1 MEDSIMQ
8 IHRSNL
14 WKPVAWAACWAI
26 FAAVLDNSQCAAEA
40 EENASRSSAVTLDD
54 LVTGKAKIVDLS
66 YALNKNSAFWPGENY
81 KPFELQTIATL
92 EQNGVLSKAFA
103 SPEHLGTH
111 IDAPNHFAKDQISV
125 DQIKPESLFA
135 PGVVIDVV
143 GPVSLDPDF
152 RLSPD
157 HIKAWEAQHGR
168 IPDGVIVLMHTGW
181 DRHWGDTLRYQN
193 KDARGE
199 MHFPAFSAEA
209 AKFLVEERKV
219 RGIGLDTMSMDY
231 GLSKDFPVHKI
242 VNGAGRYGLENVA
255 NLDKLP
261 PRDFYLFV
269 APMKIETGSGGPT
282 RIFAIVK

>member
-1 MEDSIMQ
+1 MQ
-8 IHRSNL
+8 VHRSNL
-14 WKPVAWAACWAI
+14 WKLPTSAASWAI
-26 FAAVLDNSQCAAEA
+26 LAAVLGNYQCTAGAEP
-40 EENASRSSAVTLDD
+40 NAPQSPAVTLDD
-54 LVTGKAKIVDLS
+54 LVSGTAKTVDLS
-66 YALNKNSAFWPGENY
+66 YPLNKNSAFWPGENY
-81 KPFELQTIATL
+81 KPFELHTIATL

-152 RLSPD
+152 RLSVE
-157 HIKAWEAQHGR
+157 HIKTWETQQGR
-168 IPDGVIVLMHTGW
+168 IPDGAIVLLHTGW

-199 MHFPAFSAEA
+199 MHFPAFSAAA
-209 AKFLVEERKV
+209 AKFLVEERNV

-231 GLSKDFPVHKI
+231 GVSKDFPVHKV

>member
-1 MEDSIMQ
+1 MQ
-8 IHRSNL
+8 IYRSYL
-14 WKPVAWAACWAI
+14 WKLAASWTILAG
-26 FAAVLDNSQCAAEA
+26 LPGNPPCAAGPEQ
-40 EENASRSSAVTLDD
+40 NAAQSSAVTLDD

-66 YALNKNSAFWPGENY
+66 YPLNKNNAFWPGENY
-81 KPFELQTIATL
+81 KPFELHTIATL
-92 EQNGVLSKAFA
+92 EQNGVLSKTFA

-135 PGVVIDVV
+135 PGVVIDAV

-152 RLSPD
+152 RLSPA
-157 HIKAWEAQHGR
+157 HIKAWETQHGR
-168 IPDGVIVLMHTGW
+168 IPDGAIVLLHTGW
-181 DRHWGDTLRYQN
+181 GRHWGDMLRYQN

-242 VNGAGRYGLENVA
+242 INGAGRYGLENVA

-282 RIFAIVK
+282 RIFAVLAGTR

>member
-1 MEDSIMQ
+1 MQ
-8 IHRSNL
+8 IHCSHL
-14 WKPVAWAACWAI
+14 WKPAAWAASWAI
-26 FAAVLDNSQCAAEA
+26 LAAGPGNLLCAAGPES
-40 EENASRSSAVTLDD
+40 NAPQSAAVTLDD
-54 LVTGKAKIVDLS
+54 LVAGKAAIVDLS
-66 YALNKNSAFWPGENY
+66 YPLNKNSAFWPGENY
-81 KPFELQTIATL
+81 TPFELHTIATV
-92 EQNGVLSKAFA
+92 EQNGVLSKAFS

-125 DQIKPESLFA
+125 DKIKPESLFA
-135 PGVVIDVV
+135 PGVVIDAV

-157 HIKAWEAQHGR
+157 HIKAWETQHGR
-168 IPDGVIVLMHTGW
+168 IPDGAIVLLHTGW
-181 DRHWGDTLRYQN
+181 DRHWGDALRYQN
-193 KDARGE
+193 KDARGD

-209 AKFLVEERKV
+209 AKLLIEERKV

-242 VNGAGRYGLENVA
+242 VNSAGRYGLENVA

-282 RIFAIVK
+282 RIFAVLK

>member
-1 MEDSIMQ
+1 MQ
-8 IHRSNL
+8 IQRSYL
-14 WKPVAWAACWAI
+14 WKPAAWAAAWTILTALCWNPLGA
-26 FAAVLDNSQCAAEA
+26 DSPEA
-40 EENASRSSAVTLDD
+40 NAPQSPAVTLDD
-54 LVTGKAKIVDLS
+54 LVSGKAKIVDLS
-66 YALNKNSAFWPGENY
+66 YPLNKNSAFWPGENY
-81 KPFELQTIATL
+81 KPFELHTIATL
-92 EQNGVLSKAFA
+92 EQNGVLSKAFS

-135 PGVVIDVV
+135 PGVVIDAV

-152 RLSPD
+152 RLSPE
-157 HIKAWEAQHGR
+157 HIKAWESQHGR
-168 IPDGVIVLMHTGW
+168 IPDGAIVLLHTGW
-181 DRHWGDTLRYQN
+181 DRHWGEMLRYQN
-193 KDARGE
+193 KDARGD

-209 AKFLVEERKV
+209 AKFFVEERKV

-255 NLDKLP
+255 NLDRLP
-261 PRDFYLFV
+261 PRDFCLFV

>member
-1 MEDSIMQ
+1 MQ
-8 IHRSNL
+8 IHRSYL
-14 WKPVAWAACWAI
+14 LKSAAWAVNWAI
-26 FAAVLDNSQCAAEA
+26 LAGLLGNSPWAAGAEPNAPQSAAI
-40 EENASRSSAVTLDD
+40 SLDD
-54 LVTGKAKIVDLS
+54 LVFGKATIVDLS
-66 YALNKNSAFWPGENY
+66 YPLNKNSAFWPGDNY
-81 KPFELQTIATL
+81 KPFELHSIATF
-92 EQNGVLSKAFA
+92 EQNGVLSKAFS

-135 PGVVIDVV
+135 PGVVIDAV

-152 RLSPD
+152 RLLPD
-157 HIKAWEAQHGR
+157 HIKAWESQHGR
-168 IPDGVIVLMHTGW
+168 IPDGAIVLVHTGW
-181 DRHWGDTLRYQN
+181 NRHWGDTLRYQN

-242 VNGAGRYGLENVA
+242 VNSAGRYGLENVA

-282 RIFAIVK
+282 RIFAILK

>member
-1 MEDSIMQ
+1 MQ
-8 IHRSNL
+8 IHRGYLWNL
-14 WKPVAWAACWAI
+14 AAWAVASAI
-26 FAAVLDNSQCAAEA
+26 LTVLCGNPLCAAGPEL
-40 EENASRSSAVTLDD
+40 NAPQPTAITLDD
-54 LVTGKAKIVDLS
+54 LVSGKATIVDLS

-81 KPFELQTIATL
+81 KPFELHILATL
-92 EQNGVLSKAFA
+92 EQNGVLSKAFS

-135 PGVVIDVV
+135 PGVVIDAV

-152 RLSPD
+152 RLSVD

-168 IPDGVIVLMHTGW
+168 IPDSAIVLLHTGW

-193 KDARGE
+193 TDARGD

-209 AKFLVEERKV
+209 AKFLIEERNV

-261 PRDFYLFV
+261 PRDFYLLV
-269 APMKIETGSGGPT
+269 APMKIETGTGGPT
-282 RIFAIVK
+282 RIFAIFAGTR

>member
-1 MEDSIMQ
+1 MQ
-8 IHRSNL
+8 IYRSTL
-14 WKPVAWAACWAI
+14 RTPVAWAACWAV
-26 FAAVLDNSQCAAEA
+26 FAAVLISPLCAASA
-40 EENASRSSAVTLDD
+40 EPSAPQSSAVTLED
-54 LVTGKAKIVDLS
+54 LANGKAKIVDLS
-66 YALNKNSAFWPGENY
+66 YPLNKNSAFWPGENY
-81 KPFELQTIATL
+81 KPFELHTIATL
-92 EQNGVLSKAFA
+92 EQNGVLSKSFA

-135 PGVVIDVV
+135 PGVVIDAV

-152 RLSPD
+152 RLSVD
-157 HIKAWEAQHGR
+157 HIKAWETQHGR
-168 IPDGVIVLMHTGW
+168 IPDGAIVMQHTGW
-181 DRHWGDTLRYQN
+181 DRHWGDMLRYQN

-261 PRDFYLFV
+261 PRNFYLFV

>member
-14 WKPVAWAACWAI
+14 WKLPTLTASWAI
-26 FAAVLDNSQCAAEA
+26 LAAVLGNYLCAAGA
-40 EENASRSSAVTLDD
+40 EPIAPPSSAVTFDD
-54 LVTGKAKIVDLS
+54 LVSGRAKIVDLS
-66 YALNKNSAFWPGENY
+66 YPLNKNSAFWPGENY
-81 KPFELQTIATL
+81 KPFELHTIATL

-152 RLSPD
+152 RLSID
-157 HIKAWEAQHGR
+157 HIKAWETQHGR
-168 IPDGVIVLMHTGW
+168 IPDGAIVMLHTGW

-193 KDARGE
+193 KDAHGE

-209 AKFLVEERKV
+209 AKFLIEERKV
-219 RGIGLDTMSMDY
+219 RGIGLDTMSMDC
-231 GLSKDFPVHKI
+231 GLSKDFPAHKV

-261 PRDFYLFV
+261 PRGFYLFV